1 MRIRRPTTGA
11 LELDMTPM
19 IDVVF
24 LLLIFFLTTAQLS
37 QMASAPV
44 TLPQEDGNETELLES
59 SGLIVNV
66 MADGSII
73 ILEKVVAADEIP
85 ALAKVAHAQDPSAV
99 PMIRA
104 DRSASASHLNEVMD
118 GLRRGGFRNVRVA
131 TIRAIEGSK

>member
-1 MRIRRPTTGA
+1 MRIRRPIAGA

-37 QMASAPV
+37 QMAAAPV
-44 TLPQEDGNETELLES
+44 TLPQEQGNADELLES
-59 SGLIVNV
+59 SGLVVNV

-73 ILEKVVAADEIP
+73 VLEKVISPQEIP
-85 ALAKVAHAQDPSAV
+85 ALAKVALALDPSAV

-104 DRSASASHLNEVMD
+104 DRSASAIHLNEVMD
-118 GLRRGGFRNVRVA
+118 GLRSGGFRNVRVA
-131 TIRAIEGSK
+131 TVRASEGPK